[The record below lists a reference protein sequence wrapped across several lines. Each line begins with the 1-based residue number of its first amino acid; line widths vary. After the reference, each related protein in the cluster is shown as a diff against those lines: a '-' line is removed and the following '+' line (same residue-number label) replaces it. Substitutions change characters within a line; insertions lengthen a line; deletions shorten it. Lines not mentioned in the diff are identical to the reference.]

1 MHVDVAWRRESVQL
15 GTETSEEQASQRAG
29 LFTGSKVA
37 LDDHLVL
44 LLVSSCDDEVVLRA
58 DEPQEL
64 LKPAA
69 GVAP

>member
-1 MHVDVAWRRESVQL
+1 MHVDVTWRRESAGVEL
-15 GTETSEEQASQRAG
+15 GERGAGELTSG
-29 LFTGSKVA
+29 LVTSSEVA

-44 LLVSSCDDEVVLRA
+44 LLVPSCDDEVVLRA

-69 GVAP
+69 GVAT